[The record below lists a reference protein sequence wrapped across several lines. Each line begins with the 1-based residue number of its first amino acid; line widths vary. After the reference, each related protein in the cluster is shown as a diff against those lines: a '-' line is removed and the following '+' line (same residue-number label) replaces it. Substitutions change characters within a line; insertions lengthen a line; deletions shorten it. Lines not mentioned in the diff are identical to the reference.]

1 MAIYTKETGEQELD
15 ENVMIKKTETKDIES
30 FVSVADLKQ
39 RHAQLLEEIE
49 RMKKEADLIVDE
61 ITAINADE
69 NIDLTIKEIPVKIS
83 VVKEIITK

>member
-1 MAIYTKETGEQELD
+1 MAIYTLENETSTLD
-15 ENVMIKKTETKDIES
+15 DSVRIKKVETKEVES
-30 FVSVADLKQ
+30 FVSVADLKR
-39 RHAQLLEEIE
+39 RHAQILEEIE